1 MHVRPKPQVVGEI
14 PAHVIGI
21 FVDHDLI
28 RIPQPVAAVSDINRS
43 DAEVEA
49 TEPESPGSAASESPN
64 VLGPKP
70 GSEMPLFPGMI

>member
-1 MHVRPKPQVVGEI
+1 MHVRPKPHVVGEI

-64 VLGPKP
+64 VPGLKP
-70 GSEMPLFPGMI
+70 AVKCPCSQG